1 MKYILNSAVITGFGE
16 FVYVPQTPE
25 QATAFIPGAESTIGY
40 QATADAL
47 SELTGRPVALN
58 RVQIK
63 MQPGDQALVFR
74 LTCRLDDPAMKGK
87 LSAEFVRGNCEIG
100 LLTRTK

>member
-1 MKYILNSAVITGFGE
+1 MKYILNSAVITNFGE
-16 FVYVPQTPE
+16 FTYVPQTPE
-25 QATAFIPGAESTIGY
+25 QASEFIPGAESTIGY

-47 SELTGRPVALN
+47 SELTGHPVALS
-58 RVQIK
+58 RAQIK
-63 MQPGDQALVFR
+63 MQPGDHALVFR

-87 LSAEFVRGNCEIG
+87 LSAEFVRQNCEIG